1 MYYLVYGVLWLFSL
15 LPMWVHYV
23 IADGIYLIVYRLVGY
38 RKKLVRKNLADSFPE
53 KTKEELQAIEKGFY
67 HWFCDYLV
75 ETIKMMTISEKN
87 LKRRMVFKGVE
98 GADEVLE
105 SGQSIAL
112 YLGHYC
118 NWEWVT
124 SMPLWV
130 TPKAHCGQIYHV
142 LENAAFDKLF
152 LKLRERWG
160 AESIPMAETL
170 RRVATYRKQDQPI
183 MIGYISD
190 QVPFWNNIHHWLD
203 FLNHDTPVLTGTERL
218 ARGAG
223 HAIFYLDMHRVRR
236 GYYEAT
242 LKLITRDPKQTK
254 DYELTDAYFHLLE
267 ESIRRDPACYLWT
280 HNRWKRTHEEF
291 NLRYDETTGRVDIT
305 SSVEELRKEGV
316 RRQESGDRS
325 EE

>member
-1 MYYLVYGVLWLFSL
+1 MMYYLVYGVLWLFSL

-98 GADEVLE
+98 RADEVLE

-170 RRVATYRKQDQPI
+170 RRVATYRKQGQPI
-183 MIGYISD
+183 IIGYISD
-190 QVPFWNNIHHWLD
+190 QVPFWNNIHHWLN

-305 SSVEELRKEGV
+305 STVEELKRAKNGE
-316 RRQESGDRS
+316 
-325 EE
+325 